1 MPSFQVKTPH
11 TLGQEAA
18 AARLKDFAERVAA
31 QYKDSVSKLESNWAG
46 NDLNFNITAYG
57 FNFSGVVAVTENEAV
72 LNGTLPFAALPFRGR
87 IESGFA
93 AELKKALS

>member
-18 AARLKDFAERVAA
+18 VKRLSHFADHVAA
-31 QYKDSVSKLESNWAG
+31 QYKDQVSKLESNWVD
-46 NDLNFNITAYG
+46 NLLNFKITAYG
-57 FNFSGVVAVTENEAV
+57 FSFTGVVTVGEQEVV
-72 LNGTLPFAALPFRGR
+72 LDGTLPFAALPFRGR

-93 AELKKALS
+93 EELKKALR